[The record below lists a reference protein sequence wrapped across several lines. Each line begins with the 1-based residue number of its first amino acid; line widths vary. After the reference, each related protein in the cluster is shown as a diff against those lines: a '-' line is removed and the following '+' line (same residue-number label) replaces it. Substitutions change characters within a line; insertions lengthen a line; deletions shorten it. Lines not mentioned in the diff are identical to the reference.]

1 MSHREEET
9 PVVEETAAAAE
20 PDLNKSVA
28 SVLKKALA
36 HDGLCRGLH
45 ECVRAI
51 EKDQAQ
57 LVVLAEDCNQVD
69 YKTLVEA
76 LCAEKGIDLL
86 SVKEA
91 KQLGE
96 WAGVRPAPTLP
107 DAAQLRRLG
116 HVSYT
121 EAMLDSAASPH
132 VC

>member
-1 MSHREEET
+1 M
-9 PVVEETAAAAE
+9 
-20 PDLNKSVA
+20 
-28 SVLKKALA
+28 
-36 HDGLCRGLH
+36 
-45 ECVRAI
+45 RAI

-96 WAGVRPAPTLP
+96 WAGVSFPHRMLACTVSEN
-107 DAAQLRRLG
+107 DALG
-116 HVSYT
+116 
-121 EAMLDSAASPH
+121 M
-132 VC
+132 

>member
-1 MSHREEET
+1 M
-9 PVVEETAAAAE
+9 
-20 PDLNKSVA
+20 
-28 SVLKKALA
+28 
-36 HDGLCRGLH
+36 
-45 ECVRAI
+45 RAI

-96 WAGVRPAPTLP
+96 WAGVCYPAVTM
-107 DAAQLRRLG
+107 
-116 HVSYT
+116 HCCSYQ
-121 EAMLDSAASPH
+121 A
-132 VC
+132 C

>member
-1 MSHREEET
+1 M
-9 PVVEETAAAAE
+9 
-20 PDLNKSVA
+20 
-28 SVLKKALA
+28 
-36 HDGLCRGLH
+36 
-45 ECVRAI
+45 RAI

-96 WAGVRPAPTLP
+96 WAGVSVPQSAPALS
-107 DAAQLRRLG
+107 AIM
-116 HVSYT
+116 
-121 EAMLDSAASPH
+121 MLVACT
-132 VC
+132 V